1 MGILQL
7 CPREKLGE
15 KENFYLNLYKPL
27 LNSIY
32 STSTVPYKV
41 KYKANRTL
49 SSELLTRKNLI
60 FRTKRQGKGVV
71 NPVYV
76 YGLDNKIE
84 CVTFFKSVRTAS
96 RHIGCAPL
104 TFELS

>member
-1 MGILQL
+1 M
-7 CPREKLGE
+7 
-15 KENFYLNLYKPL
+15 

-41 KYKANRTL
+41 KDKTNRTL

-60 FRTKRQGKGVV
+60 FRTRRQGKGVV
-71 NPVYV
+71 NSVYV
-76 YGLDNKIE
+76 YGLDSKIE
-84 CVTFFKSVRTAS
+84 SVTFFKSVRTAS

-104 TFELS
+104 TVSNYLDTAIPFQGKFFFSQPIMKKSIFH

>member
-1 MGILQL
+1 MRLEGWGLFSVGILQL

-41 KYKANRTL
+41 KDKTNRIL

-60 FRTKRQGKGVV
+60 FRTRRQGKGVV
-71 NPVYV
+71 NSVYV
-76 YGLDNKIE
+76 YGLDSKIE
-84 CVTFFKSVRTAS
+84 SVTFFFKR
-96 RHIGCAPL
+96 
-104 TFELS
+104 